1 MTLKRKVGDKAKVAK
16 EGSHSFPIGSTVT
29 IMSLVEGSYL
39 NDYYAESNS
48 IGWYVNEDELADI
61 EPLTPDEFYQK
72 TRQLVRLQTLVEQ
85 IDETDTTSGA
95 DFLDEVKR
103 LIEEIKV
110 QLGINFNS
118 KCEFCGGS
126 GEFSRDNSDGVA
138 IEGKCSFCEGTG
150 VEKV

>member
-1 MTLKRKVGDKAKVAK
+1 MTLPTLTPEQEKVKLRQLANL
-16 EGSHSFPIGSTVT
+16 ER
-29 IMSLVEGSYL
+29 LVEY
-39 NDYYAESNS
+39 
-48 IGWYVNEDELADI
+48 
-61 EPLTPDEFYQK
+61 
-72 TRQLVRLQTLVEQ
+72 
-85 IDETDTTSGA
+85 IDETDTRSLTTSGA

-110 QLGINFNS
+110 QLGLRVDL

-138 IEGKCSFCEGTG
+138 IEGKCSYCEGTG